1 MRKNEVGIGHCSLFR
16 FKAVIDFPLGR
27 GFFGTLSPGSRKRLQ
42 AGLDTGCAGSIAG
55 VAFARSVFRWRDV
68 FGDVPMDMVRRRA
81 SSKRW
86 SILGNQW
93 EWGPY
98 TDLRVQS

>member
-42 AGLDTGCAGSIAG
+42 AGLDGRSPEWLLRGLYSAGGMSLAT
-55 VAFARSVFRWRDV
+55 FPWT
-68 FGDVPMDMVRRRA
+68 
-81 SSKRW
+81 W
-86 SILGNQW
+86 
-93 EWGPY
+93 
-98 TDLRVQS
+98 

>member
-42 AGLDTGCAGSIAG
+42 AGLDVSVCFKNLIHIQNGMDSG
-55 VAFARSVFRWRDV
+55 VAADVIRPVVQGRSPEWLLRGLYFAGGMSLATFPWT
-68 FGDVPMDMVRRRA
+68 
-81 SSKRW
+81 W
-86 SILGNQW
+86 
-93 EWGPY
+93 
-98 TDLRVQS
+98 